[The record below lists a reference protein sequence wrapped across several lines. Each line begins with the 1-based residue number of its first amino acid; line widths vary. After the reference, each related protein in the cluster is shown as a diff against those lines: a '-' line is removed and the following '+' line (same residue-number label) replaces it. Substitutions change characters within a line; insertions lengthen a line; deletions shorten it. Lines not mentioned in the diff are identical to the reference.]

1 MREEEVVS
9 GIECEELFEKDIL
22 IEELIEQERSFQV
35 KEINIVKEKE
45 VVEFVRRKVMERM
58 KDSKKKTSQDLGLDL
73 GLVVGGKRL
82 RKIVTEV
89 VEFLKEKAK
98 CE

>member
-22 IEELIEQERSFQV
+22 IQELFEWEGSFQV
-35 KEINIVKEKE
+35 KEKNIVKDKE

-58 KDSKKKTSQDLGLDL
+58 KDLKRKMSQDLDLDL
-73 GLVVGGKRL
+73 GLVVGGKKL
-82 RKIVTEV
+82 
-89 VEFLKEKAK
+89 
-98 CE
+98 